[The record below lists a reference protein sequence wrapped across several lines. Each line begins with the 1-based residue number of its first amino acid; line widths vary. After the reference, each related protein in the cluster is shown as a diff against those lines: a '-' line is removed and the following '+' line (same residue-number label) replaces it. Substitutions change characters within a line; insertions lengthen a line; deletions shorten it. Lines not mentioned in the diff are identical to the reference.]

1 MVIHK
6 INEVCS
12 VTYKSNNS
20 KNLKKQINKDNL
32 NFSQEIIRNDFSQK
46 LQRYA
51 KKLSDFVIR
60 FLDTL

>member
-1 MVIHK
+1 MVINK
-6 INEVCS
+6 INKVCS

-20 KNLKKQINKDNL
+20 KNLKKQINKGNL
-32 NFSQEIIRNDFSQK
+32 NFSQEIRQNNFSQK

-51 KKLSDFVIR
+51 KKLSDFMIK